1 MAGRGLLRIMLVA
14 VALFPGAA
22 ALAQRTES
30 ELTEK
35 PDKVF
40 GSYYVYEAPEAA
52 LPKPPRGYK
61 PFYISHLGRH
71 GARYALTHYDVVM
84 AGLDTASARGLLT
97 PRGEAFYSDY
107 KAFYEDARLRKGDL
121 TQKGAQQHRDI
132 AHRMFH
138 HFPAVFKGQTRVVA
152 VSTTVPRVIMSMSA
166 FLSELEGCDKSI
178 SIEAEASLRH
188 QVYID
193 PTERENPGAFPRKD
207 VASAVKASN
216 AFFLSKM
223 DWDGFA
229 RKLFTSP
236 EKFAAHFDKLSFELC
251 VYRFV
256 QSLPCLDKEYEG
268 FGDLFTEEQLKNIFV
283 GDNYRSYVTD
293 GMCPQNNHLRA
304 SVCSVLLEEIIRSSD
319 SDIAAGS
326 HALRLRF
333 SHDSALMPLL
343 SLMDVNG
350 MGCVIPDPEKVA
362 DHWRLYDIPMG
373 CSLQLVFY
381 RKKGSDDCLVLPL
394 LNEVPAV
401 LPFPAAADGYY
412 SWNDFK
418 NHYAKTID
426 DARSDLGGWS
436 VPLPNGR

>member
-84 AGLDTASARGLLT
+84 AGLDTARALGLLST
-97 PRGEAFYSDY
+97 RGEEFYSRY
-107 KAFYEDARLRKGDL
+107 KAFYAVAGNHEGEL
-121 TQKGAQQHRDI
+121 TEKGAAQQRGI
-132 AHRMFH
+132 ARRMFKR
-138 HFPAVFKGQTRVVA
+138 FPAVFRGKTSLFA
-152 VSTTVPRVIMSMSA
+152 VSTTVPRVVRSMEA
-166 FLSELEGCDKSI
+166 FLSEMEGLDRSI
-178 SIEAEASLRH
+178 SVKSESSIEH
-188 QVYID
+188 QRYID
-193 PTERENPGAFPRKD
+193 PTERKNPGAYPRRD
-207 VASAVKASN
+207 VAAAVKASN
-216 AFFLSKM
+216 ERFVSRM
-223 DWDGFA
+223 DWKGFA
-229 RKLFTSP
+229 GRLFTSP
-236 EKFAAHFDKLSFELC
+236 AEFEKHFDKFSFELC

-256 QSLPCLDKEYEG
+256 QSLPCLDTDYSG
-268 FGDLFTEEQLKNIFV
+268 FDSLFTKRQLRDLFYA
-283 GDNYRSYVTD
+283 DNYRSYVTD
-293 GMCPQNNHLRA
+293 GMCPQNNRLRPLV
-304 SVCSVLLEEIIRSSD
+304 SYVLLDEIIRSAEED
-319 SDIAAGS
+319 MVAGPQ
-326 HALRLRF
+326 LRLRF

-350 MGCVIPDPEKVA
+350 MGFSTLNPDAVA
-362 DHWRLYDIPMG
+362 DRWRLFDIPMG
-373 CSLQLVFY
+373 CSLQFVFY
-381 RKKGSDDCLVLPL
+381 RKKGCTDYLVLPL
-394 LNEVPAV
+394 LNEVPAS
-401 LPFPAAADGYY
+401 LPFQPVAEGYY

>member
-1 MAGRGLLRIMLVA
+1 MAGRGLLRVMLVA

-30 ELTEK
+30 ELAEK

-84 AGLDTASARGLLT
+84 AGLDTAKTLGLLT
-97 PRGEAFYSDY
+97 EAGLEFYSHYRD
-107 KAFYEDARLRKGDL
+107 FYAEARFHKGEL
-121 TQKGAQQHRDI
+121 TGKGAAQHEGI
-132 AHRMFH
+132 AGRMFKR
-138 HFPAVFKGQTRVVA
+138 FPSVFKGKTTVVA
-152 VSTTVPRVIMSMSA
+152 VSTTVPRVVRSMEVFVSK
-166 FLSELEGCDKSI
+166 LKSLDRSI
-178 SIEAEASLRH
+178 SVSSESSIEH
-188 QVYID
+188 QRYID
-193 PTERENPGAFPRKD
+193 PVERKNPGAYPRKD
-207 VASAVKASN
+207 VPEAVKGSN
-216 AFFLSKM
+216 DRFVSRM
-223 DWDGFA
+223 DWKGFA
-229 RKLFTSP
+229 GRLFTSP
-236 EKFAAHFDKLSFELC
+236 AEFEKHFDKFSFELC

-256 QSLPCLDKEYEG
+256 QSLPCLDTDYSG
-268 FGDLFTEEQLKNIFV
+268 FDSLFTKRQLRDLFYA
-283 GDNYRSYVTD
+283 DNYRSYVTD
-293 GMCPQNNHLRA
+293 GMCPQNNRLRPLV
-304 SVCSVLLEEIIRSSD
+304 SYVLLDEIIRSAEED
-319 SDIAAGS
+319 MVAGPQ
-326 HALRLRF
+326 LRLRF

-350 MGCVIPDPEKVA
+350 MGFSTLNPDAVA
-362 DHWRLYDIPMG
+362 DRWRLFDIPMG
-373 CSLQLVFY
+373 CSLQFVFY
-381 RKKGSDDCLVLPL
+381 RKKGCTDYLVLPL
-394 LNEVPAV
+394 LNEVPAS
-401 LPFPAAADGYY
+401 LPFQPVAEGYY